1 MHEQIVHGFD
11 VFGEQS
17 HGGSFGLREQDSAR
31 RFVATMLRCSV
42 ADDR

>member
-11 VFGEQS
+11 VFGEES
-17 HGGSFGLREQDSAR
+17 HGGSFLLREHDSAG
-31 RFVATMLRCSV
+31 RFVAAMLRCSV